1 MSRPKKGEPGYA
13 EFRERENRRQR
24 EHRLGWSSRGFG
36 RRREWREAHREEVN
50 AYHRAWMA
58 AHPGYRAAAQRR
70 WREANPDRAKELQ
83 REFRARRKV
92 SRVNEW
98 VCGLAEALADCQRRS
113 SANEATA

>member
-24 EHRLGWSSRGFG
+24 EKRSGWASRGFG
-36 RRREWREAHREEVN
+36 QRREWREARRDEVN

-58 AHPGYRAAAQRR
+58 AHPGYSAAAQRR
-70 WREANPDRAKELQ
+70 WREANPERARELQ

-92 SRVNEW
+92 ARVNEW
-98 VCGLAEALADCQRRS
+98 VCGLAEALSDCQRRS
-113 SANEATA
+113 SAKEATA